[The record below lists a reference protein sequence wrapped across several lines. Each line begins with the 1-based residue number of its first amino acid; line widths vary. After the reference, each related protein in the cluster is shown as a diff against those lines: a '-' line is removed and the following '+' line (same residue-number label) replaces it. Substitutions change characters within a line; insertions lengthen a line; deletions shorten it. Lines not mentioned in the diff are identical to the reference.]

1 MDENAENVRKKGD
14 RMTENRNRIADFLKK
29 NPVLIAGTMGLDKKP
44 QLHRVELCHE
54 EEGAFYFAAAKCESY
69 YGEISL
75 YPYLTLCAYDPEK
88 SVFLRLKG
96 QVVFSEEE
104 DMIARCLRESPA
116 LSKRWGNDPDMLI
129 AYFLKDV
136 TAEFLY
142 DDGNREEI
150 SLGTPENA
158 LVGITIKKDKELR
171 DRLSRIMERRET
183 ETPEPG
189 DEESLRSQKI
199 FDGMLLVFAEKAKEL
214 WPRLD
219 VQPAERS
226 VLFETYDEREEYM
239 RLARKRLGNARI
251 EKPEDFTYWLSIS
264 E

>member
-1 MDENAENVRKKGD
+1 MENIKRVAG
-14 RMTENRNRIADFLKK
+14 FLRK
-29 NPVLIAGTMGLDKKP
+29 NPVLIAGTMGLDKMP
-44 QLHRVELCHE
+44 QLHKAELCCE
-54 EEGAFYFAAAKCESY
+54 EEGIFYFAAAKCERY
-69 YGEISL
+69 YGEISQF
-75 YPYLTLCAYDPEK
+75 PYLTLCAYDREEHA
-88 SVFLRLKG
+88 FLRLRG

-104 DMIARCLRESPA
+104 DVIARCLRESPA
-116 LSKRWGNDPDMLI
+116 LSKRWGNEPGMLI
-129 AYFLKDV
+129 AYFLKDM

-142 DDGNREEI
+142 DDGNREEL

-158 LVGITIKKDKELR
+158 PVGISIKKDKELR

-183 ETPEPG
+183 EMPEPG
-189 DEESLRSQKI
+189 DEESIRTQKI

-251 EKPEDFTYWLSIS
+251 EKPEDLTYWLSAS

>member
-1 MDENAENVRKKGD
+1 
-14 RMTENRNRIADFLKK
+14 MTEYRNRIIGFLKDH
-29 NPVLIAGTMGLDKKP
+29 PVLVAGTMGLDKKP
-44 QLHRVELCHE
+44 QLHRVELCYE

-75 YPYLTLCAYDPEK
+75 YPYLTLCAYDPEEG
-88 SVFLRLKG
+88 VFLRLKG
-96 QVVFSEEE
+96 RAVFSEEE
-104 DMIARCLRESPA
+104 GVIMRCLTESPA
-116 LSKRWGNDPDMLI
+116 LSRRWGSEPGMLI
-129 AYFLKDV
+129 AYFLKDM

-142 DDGNREEI
+142 DDGTREEI

-183 ETPEPG
+183 ETPEPA

-251 EKPEDFTYWLSIS
+251 EKPEDFTYWLSTS